1 MAVFWGSEKEKE
13 QKNRGGK
20 DPRNIISFSNLFHFQ
35 TCRFE
40 NEIIFLGSFPPPS
53 FSVPLSPHL
62 HFPFMPLFF
71 FSLFN
76 EGRDLKSSSIV
87 VKSNYTLCIADFR
100 QTG

>member
-1 MAVFWGSEKEKE
+1 MAVFWGGEEEKE
-13 QKNRGGK
+13 QKKMEEDSRILG
-20 DPRNIISFSNLFHFQ
+20 ILFHFQ

-40 NEIIFLGSFPPPS
+40 NEIIFLGSLNPPS
-53 FSVPLSPHL
+53 FSVPLPPHL
-62 HFPFMPLFF
+62 PFPFMPPFF

>member
-1 MAVFWGSEKEKE
+1 MEEE
-13 QKNRGGK
+13 QKKIEEERILG
-20 DPRNIISFSNLFHFQ
+20 ILFHFQ

-62 HFPFMPLFF
+62 PFPFMPPFF

-87 VKSNYTLCIADFR
+87 VKSKYTLCIADFR